1 MLFSKFH
8 QPKPSRRRG
17 GRKPSAATIAKR
29 EQKAREERQRE
40 QIAFDNFLN
49 ADSGIFDGFD
59 FVNLFHQKHNKSE
72 AIYIGYSNDSADVV
86 TDFGTFHAGADDV
99 AAYFYSK
106 NPTKMVRF
114 NRSVYFI

>member
-59 FVNLFHQKHNKSE
+59 FVNLFHQKYNKSE
-72 AIYIGYSNDSADVV
+72 AVYIGYSNDSADVV

-106 NPTKMVRF
+106 NPTKIVMF